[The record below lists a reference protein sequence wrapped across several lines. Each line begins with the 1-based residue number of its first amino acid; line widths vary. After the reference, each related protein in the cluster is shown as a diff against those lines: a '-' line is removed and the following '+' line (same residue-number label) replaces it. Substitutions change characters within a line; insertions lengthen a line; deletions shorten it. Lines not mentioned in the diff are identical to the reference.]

1 MVHCPASASRTKL
14 EARGGGEGVED
25 LLGAVVDHGPGVE
38 VVVGQGD
45 VGDLDVVAG
54 VDVDAVGVVA
64 RNGAPRRGQEDDQ
77 VAHAHRIGRVEAA
90 QDVPHRVARG
100 VEQARGQPG
109 QVLQGDRLPP
119 WGELD
124 IDCVTHCSSHPLRA
138 RVAGPAGPG
147 RRQGAC
153 GPRAPGPAPAV
164 SPVRPPAWR
173 RGGRASRGLR
183 LVSGLSVAPQWPTAV
198 GTVSA
203 KARRPGSL
211 SGGAPGPA
219 QWAGETHAPPS
230 AGEHCR
236 DRLIE
241 VPGPECTA
249 SRNVGVLDRLPA
261 QSVGGR
267 TGAAAARLERLREKL
282 IVIRV
287 VACGAVVGV
296 SVAGRRHH
304 MRCTIGNE
312 VCGLCNETEF
322 WSGLNKIVVWRRD
335 WETLRGLSS
344 GRRGGLE
351 GWRLG

>member
-1 MVHCPASASRTKL
+1 MASR
-14 EARGGGEGVED
+14 
-25 LLGAVVDHGPGVE
+25 
-38 VVVGQGD
+38 
-45 VGDLDVVAG
+45 
-54 VDVDAVGVVA
+54 
-64 RNGAPRRGQEDDQ
+64 
-77 VAHAHRIGRVEAA
+77 
-90 QDVPHRVARG
+90 
-100 VEQARGQPG
+100 
-109 QVLQGDRLPP
+109 
-119 WGELD
+119 
-124 IDCVTHCSSHPLRA
+124 RA
-138 RVAGPAGPG
+138 RV
-147 RRQGAC
+147 RRL
-153 GPRAPGPAPAV
+153 
-164 SPVRPPAWR
+164 RP
-173 RGGRASRGLR
+173 
-183 LVSGLSVAPQWPTAV
+183 VSGLSVAPQWLLS
-198 GTVSA
+198 GRRRSA
-203 KARRPGSL
+203 RCRRRPGGRGARPASTTTAGGPL
-211 SGGAPGPA
+211 GGTAGGRRAGSPSGGAPGPA

-230 AGEHCR
+230 ASEHCR